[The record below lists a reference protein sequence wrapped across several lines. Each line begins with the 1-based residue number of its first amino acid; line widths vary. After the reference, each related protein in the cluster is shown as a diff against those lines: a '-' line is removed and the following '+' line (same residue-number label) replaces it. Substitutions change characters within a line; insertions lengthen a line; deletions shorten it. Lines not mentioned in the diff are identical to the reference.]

1 MVTIASSIRRHVP
14 RADSCTPSIL
24 SLIAAVLGVFAAFHA
39 ASSALAQS
47 NEVISA
53 CVKKSGAIR
62 VLVDPTKTCR
72 KRESPITWNQMGL
85 IGNPGEP
92 GTPGAPG
99 DKGDTGMQG
108 PPGPSTGAAS
118 GDLIGNYPNP
128 MVRLASSSV
137 DGAQHTAFAASCTTL
152 LTSVTVTVPPSGYIE
167 VLAKVD
173 LRASANTATACIAAT
188 GIPSQQI
195 MSTGALSF
203 ETRYTV
209 RGSTAGTTTAANVEW
224 LPFFVAPGQLTIS
237 LYGGH
242 TSGNTGT
249 FQNATLLVRAI
260 S

>member
-1 MVTIASSIRRHVP
+1 MI
-14 RADSCTPSIL
+14 DSR
-24 SLIAAVLGVFAAFHA
+24 IAAVLGVLVALRSAPP
-39 ASSALAQS
+39 ALAQS
-47 NEVISA
+47 APVISA
-53 CVKKSGAIR
+53 CVKKSGALR
-62 VLVDPTKTCR
+62 VLVDPAKTCR
-72 KRESPITWNQMGL
+72 KRESSIAWNQTGSS
-85 IGNPGEP
+85 GAPGEP

-99 DKGDTGMQG
+99 EKGDAGMQG

-118 GDLIGNYPNP
+118 GDLTGNYPNP
-128 MVRLASSSV
+128 TVRLASSSV

-173 LRASANTATACIAAT
+173 LRANSNTAIACIAAT
-188 GIPSQQI
+188 GIPSQQL
-195 MSTGALSF
+195 MSTGSLVF
-203 ETRYTV
+203 ETRYSL

-224 LPFFVAPGQLTIS
+224 LPFFVAPGALTIS

-242 TSGNTGT
+242 TAGNNGT